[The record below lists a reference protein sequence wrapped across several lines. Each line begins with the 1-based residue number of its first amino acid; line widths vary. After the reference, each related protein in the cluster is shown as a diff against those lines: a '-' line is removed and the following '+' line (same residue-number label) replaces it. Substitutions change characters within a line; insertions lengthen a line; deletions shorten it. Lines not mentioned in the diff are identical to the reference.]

1 MAMHRK
7 KEFIEVDVETKAK
20 ERIRYLYETF
30 GDVAVSFSGG
40 KDSNALLELVLEVA
54 HELNRVPVRAVFFD
68 EEAIHPPTIEFVH
81 RVAERDDVDLE
92 WYCLEFKHRNACSN
106 DEPFWHCW
114 DKRYE
119 HLWVRD
125 MPVGAITE
133 HSAFKFGDTVPE
145 FCDKLFEYSDTVLV
159 LGIRTQESIRRLRA
173 VLKKKNENYI
183 IRRKRGS
190 MTAYPIYDMSSND
203 VWRVIANRNADYN
216 KTYDIFNRTR
226 LHDKLLHQRVCPP
239 YGEEPLRG
247 LDLYAECF
255 PELWHK
261 MINRVPGAA
270 TAARYGNT
278 ELYSR
283 AKKPDNWTYRQYV
296 ENVIQTYKGKY
307 REQVVDNLNSMMRYH
322 AKRTADPIPEEDT
335 HPLTGLSYKFLA
347 KAATRG
353 DFKGRVKQMLVDQAE
368 KACKRLG
375 ITPEE
380 AQELY
385 GREIDL

>member
-368 KACKRLG
+368 KGL
-375 ITPEE
+375 
-380 AQELY
+380 
-385 GREIDL
+385 

>member
-1 MAMHRK
+1 MAQHRK
-7 KEFIEVDVETKAK
+7 KQEIDIDVETKAK

-30 GDVAVSFSGG
+30 GDVAVSFSAG

-54 HELNRVPVRAVFFD
+54 HELGRTPVRVVFFD
-68 EEAIHPPTIEFVH
+68 EEAIHPPTVEFAQRTAQRTGVSF
-81 RVAERDDVDLE
+81 E

-114 DKRYE
+114 DKRYQ

-125 MPVGAITE
+125 MPEGAISE

-190 MTAYPIYDMSSND
+190 MTAYPIYDMSSAD
-203 VWRVIANRNADYN
+203 VWRVIGNRDADYN
-216 KTYDIFNRTR
+216 RTYDIFNRTR

-283 AKKPDNWTYRQYV
+283 AEKPDNWTYREYI
-296 ENVIQTYKGKY
+296 ENIVQTYQGKY

-322 AKRTADPIPEEDT
+322 AKRTADPIPEDT
-335 HPLTGLSYKFLA
+335 PHLVTGLSYKFLA
-347 KAATRG
+347 KAANRG
-353 DFKGRVKQMLVDQAE
+353 DFKGRVSQMLNDNAE
-368 KACKRLG
+368 KACKKAG

-380 AQELY
+380 AYELH
-385 GREIDL
+385 GRDIDL